1 MLGYDRKRREQ
12 MLAGRLTWRWS
23 GTPLQG
29 GDPGGLAGV
38 VVVVVAQAEV
48 RGGYRVERRDILECS

>member
-1 MLGYDRKRREQ
+1 

-29 GDPGGLAGV
+29 GDAGELAGV
-38 VVVVVAQAEV
+38 VVVVVAQCE
-48 RGGYRVERRDILECS
+48 RGTRLGTDDGKKDILES

>member
-29 GDPGGLAGV
+29 GDLGGLAGV
-38 VVVVVAQAEV
+38 VVVVVAQAEL
-48 RGGYRVERRDILECS
+48 RGWVQGGEKGHS